1 MLTTDEPCDRMKV
14 LTINY
19 NRVVRRCP
27 PGVGLCCRAFRRA
40 LGTARGEKLL
50 YTEEQYEYLRM
61 CADGLVW
68 EWFKDANGDEV
79 LRFLMDEGLV
89 AAREDIRENLLC
101 LTQKGKIALSE
112 EAAQVNR
119 KAKRRR
125 DEGNITK
132 KTKPIDKPVKA
143 EENVAEEKGKRA
155 HDYAVAIAPVVVT
168 QVLEHWRNLVDLV
181 QKLIRA
187 LCG

>member
-1 MLTTDEPCDRMKV
+1 MRDRLKV

-19 NRVVRRCP
+19 NRAVSPVSAGGR
-27 PGVGLCCRAFRRA
+27 GLCCRAFRRA
-40 LGTARGEKLL
+40 LGECEGREAL

-61 CADGLVW
+61 CAGGLVW
-68 EWFKDANGDEV
+68 EWFKDANGDDV
-79 LRFLMDEGLV
+79 LHFLMDEGLIT
-89 AAREDIRENLLC
+89 AREDIRKNLLC
-101 LTQKGKIALSE
+101 LTQRGKAALSE
-112 EAAQVNR
+112 KAAQVNR
-119 KAKRRR
+119 EAERRGDKGNVAK
-125 DEGNITK
+125 E
-132 KTKPIDKPVKA
+132 TKPVNKPVKA
-143 EENVAEEKGKRA
+143 EENIAEEKGKRA

>member
-1 MLTTDEPCDRMKV
+1 MTTAELRDKLKV
-14 LTINY
+14 LTNNY
-19 NRVVRRCP
+19 NRAVSPVP
-27 PGVGLCCRAFRRA
+27 AGGGVFAAAPFGGRW
-40 LGTARGEKLL
+40 GIARGEKLL

-119 KAKRRR
+119 EAKRRR

-143 EENVAEEKGKRA
+143 EENIAEEKGKRA
-155 HDYAVAIAPVVVT
+155 HDYAVAIAPVVVA

>member
-1 MLTTDEPCDRMKV
+1 MKV

-19 NRVVRRCP
+19 NRVVRRCL
-27 PGVGLCCRAFRRA
+27 PGG
-40 LGTARGEKLL
+40 GTLLPRLSAGAGDCKGREAL

-61 CADGLVW
+61 CADGLIW

-119 KAKRRR
+119 KAKRRY
-125 DEGNITK
+125 DEGNVTK
-132 KTKPIDKPVKA
+132 KAKTIDKPVKA
-143 EENVAEEKGKRA
+143 EENVTEEKGKRA

-168 QVLEHWRNLVDLV
+168 QVLEHWRNLADLV